1 MKATGKIILVIV
13 TILISFIIAVQVV
26 LHETTKAVTAMAQ
39 GIAQEFKAA
48 FNAAPIITVNHRVV
62 AAESHPIAELATAS
76 KSMSVDTTFVSTWL
90 HSTKTI
96 SVRGRF
102 VAKAGFDLNQLFKIN
117 LQTHPKQMTV
127 TLPGPRIL
135 SVEMTANEITD
146 QKGGVVNWL
155 QPQDHEAAL
164 RQLTDEAKLEF
175 EKSSLKDAAK
185 AEMEK
190 RIRAIAA
197 LQDVPVK
204 IQYDAGQLLPDK
216 SREKSGD

>member
-1 MKATGKIILVIV
+1 VKSVGKIILVIAALLIS
-13 TILISFIIAVQVV
+13 ILITVQVV

-39 GIAQEFKAA
+39 GISQEFKAA

-76 KSMSVDTTFVSTWL
+76 KSMSVDTTVVSTWL
-90 HSTKTI
+90 YSTKTI
-96 SVRGRF
+96 SVRGSF

-117 LQTHPKQMTV
+117 LQTNPKRMTV
-127 TLPGPRIL
+127 TLPNPRVL

-164 RQLTDEAKLEF
+164 QQLATEAKLEF
-175 EKSSLKDAAK
+175 EKSSLKQMAK
-185 AEMEK
+185 TEMEK

-197 LQDVPVK
+197 SQGVPVE
-204 IQYDAGQLLPDK
+204 IQYDAGHLLPGKARD
-216 SREKSGD
+216 

>member
-1 MKATGKIILVIV
+1 VKSTGKIILVLV

-26 LHETTKAVTAMAQ
+26 VHETTQAVTTLAQ

-48 FNAAPIITVNHRVV
+48 FNAAPIITINHRVV

-90 HSTKTI
+90 YSTKTI

-102 VAKAGFDLNQLFKIN
+102 VAKAGFDLNQRFRIN

-127 TLPGPRIL
+127 TLPNPRIL
-135 SVEMTANEITD
+135 SVEMTADEITD

-155 QPQDHEAAL
+155 QPQDHAAAL
-164 RQLTDEAKLEF
+164 KQLTDEAKLEF
-175 EKSSLKDAAK
+175 EKSSLREAAK

-197 LQDVPVK
+197 LQDIPVK
-204 IQYDAGQLLPDK
+204 IQYEAGQLTPGEN
-216 SREKSGD
+216 ST